1 MDQSPISGHRNR
13 RVRDKRDAQ
22 VVVSRKNYE
31 LHSSTA
37 VMTPLGGVARML
49 MKAVLAAKNKTETV
63 PWQHTVEKL
72 RNHEKNKKKT
82 RRHLEDESLENME
95 QFAFRGLRDKGAI
108 GEDIDFL
115 SPSLFS
121 LHNQGR
127 GLENLTSLP
136 SLVKGFGARD
146 QQEWM
151 NLIMEAAGVVEEA
164 DRLDADTIAS
174 EERRK
179 DPRKRYEVEIR
190 GKDGVPLYFT
200 KRNVSEM
207 FGKGEEEKIATFE
220 RLDLSYSKAQLR
232 ELNTTGYA
240 MLTPDQLHMLYGPQ
254 SPYSNPEALA
264 RLTAMNGSELHS
276 GLERDVHQ
284 TAELKKFK
292 IRQKDVTLSPILF
305 TFITLN
311 SVISQPIILSP
322 IVFSPITLSKRLW
335 NGYESTRKIVMFFQV
350 PPCLA
355 L

>member
-1 MDQSPISGHRNR
+1 MYGSRRTQNPNPFLKYVSYKDRGDYDKWVGAFRMDQSPISGHRNR

-49 MKAVLAAKNKTETV
+49 MKAVLAAKNKTKTV

-82 RRHLEDESLENME
+82 RKHLEDESLENME

-151 NLIMEAAGVVEEA
+151 NLIMEAAGGGGGG
-164 DRLDADTIAS
+164 R
-174 EERRK
+174 
-179 DPRKRYEVEIR
+179 
-190 GKDGVPLYFT
+190 
-200 KRNVSEM
+200 
-207 FGKGEEEKIATFE
+207 
-220 RLDLSYSKAQLR
+220 
-232 ELNTTGYA
+232 
-240 MLTPDQLHMLYGPQ
+240 
-254 SPYSNPEALA
+254 
-264 RLTAMNGSELHS
+264 
-276 GLERDVHQ
+276 
-284 TAELKKFK
+284 
-292 IRQKDVTLSPILF
+292 
-305 TFITLN
+305 
-311 SVISQPIILSP
+311 
-322 IVFSPITLSKRLW
+322 
-335 NGYESTRKIVMFFQV
+335 
-350 PPCLA
+350 PP
-355 L
+355 